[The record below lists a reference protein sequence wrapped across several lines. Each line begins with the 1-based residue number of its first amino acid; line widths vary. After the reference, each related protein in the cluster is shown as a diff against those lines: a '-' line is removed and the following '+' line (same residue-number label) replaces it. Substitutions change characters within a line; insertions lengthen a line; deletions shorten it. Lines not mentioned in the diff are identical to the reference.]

1 MSHPIWFPV
10 LWNSPRPHACTL
22 SCAVSS
28 GQHWGNTW
36 SRIFMNLF
44 NFVYCP
50 LNSSWL
56 PSPASTCLI
65 LQWSWDPCINRFLS
79 LYRWHNA
86 SLWMFHRVRK
96 ASVWA
101 KRMTIRRAVHIR
113 VCMAGTWEILVI
125 LWLGKTHG
133 IQNKESEGNLS
144 QPVAD
149 IKHYKNSWGALMK
162 VPCVQRSFQSI
173 DSLVTMQCGAGYFS
187 KTCWLQMPQKSL
199 DSTGYCQ
206 CS

>member
-1 MSHPIWFPV
+1 MHALSAV
-10 LWNSPRPHACTL
+10 LCPQVNTEETL
-22 SCAVSS
+22 GPESS
-28 GQHWGNTW
+28 W
-36 SRIFMNLF
+36 IFLT
-44 NFVYCP
+44 FVYCP
-50 LNSSWL
+50 LNSSRL

-79 LYRWHNA
+79 LHRWHNA

-101 KRMTIRRAVHIR
+101 KIMTIRRAVHMHVR
-113 VCMAGTWEILVI
+113 RAGTWEILVM

-149 IKHYKNSWGALMK
+149 IKHYKNSWKALMK
-162 VPCVQRSFQSI
+162 VPCVCGWRSFQSI
-173 DSLVTMQCGAGYFS
+173 DSVVTMQCGVGYFS
-187 KTCWLQMPQKSL
+187 KKCWLQMPQKSL
-199 DSTGYCQ
+199 DSDCQ